1 MTREYRPCWK
11 NDPALYSARCERIRR
26 RREERLDRVADRLF
40 IGTVVLFVW
49 AASVALVLNW
59 R

>member
-1 MTREYRPCWK
+1 MTREYHPCWK

-26 RREERLDRVADRLF
+26 RKEERLDRMVDRLF
-40 IGTVVLFVW
+40 TGALVLFCW